1 MILVVQ
7 PQSYKKVRCQLYAS
21 PNVTVAEFVDGSQD
35 LAVVTE
41 ASSYEELVSRTV
53 DALIE
58 IEDDIKEV
66 RFLPTQTDAAH
77 ETV

>member
-1 MILVVQ
+1 MFVVVQ

-35 LAVVTE
+35 LAVVME

-58 IEDDIKEV
+58 IEEHIKEV
-66 RFLPTQTDAAH
+66 RFLPIQTDASY
-77 ETV
+77 ETD